1 MVVHYQQYDAS
12 TLPSALAT
20 CPLTLIDVGP
30 IRDPADVNPQDE
42 TRPTTTRA
50 QQVAVVDARV
60 AAVLKVAPAGADVV
74 LASLADA
81 CATERLRMIAV
92 MGPHLGGRTLESSS
106 TRAPGLVR
114 LTDLTPTI
122 LQHLG
127 IPQPSN
133 LAGTPLQ
140 FVPADEVC
148 DHSANQ
154 RLRALLDYDQ
164 ASQTVHRLVEPFFYG
179 WVLLQLAL
187 YLSAALLW
195 KRGWGTQGQRL
206 QNIRRVAI
214 IAATVPV
221 STFLANL
228 LPWWRFSI
236 PMVSVVACV
245 TLFAAAISAL
255 ALLGPWRRRLF
266 GPGVVVCITT
276 MAVLTLDVMT
286 GSRLQLSSPMG
297 LQPLVGGRFH
307 GMGTVTFALF
317 ATATLML
324 CTTVGDHLVTIG
336 QARYA
341 VAAVAAIGVG
351 AVVVDASPSLGSDL
365 GGPPAL
371 LPAVI
376 LLVLAILAIKLTWRL
391 ILAIAG
397 GVGAFLVLL
406 GLLDTGRFVQTILDG
421 GAWDIIV
428 RKLEQSITFLF
439 SNPLSLLIPVVLV
452 VFASILARPTWWA
465 AAPLRRS
472 FARVQLRR
480 PVLISIMVM
489 WVIGVALN
497 DSGAAIPAVGATLA
511 CPLVIAIAVRTLE
524 DERAARPVATAH
536 ASRHRR

>member
-1 MVVHYQQYDAS
+1 MQ
-12 TLPSALAT
+12 
-20 CPLTLIDVGP
+20 
-30 IRDPADVNPQDE
+30 
-42 TRPTTTRA
+42 
-50 QQVAVVDARV
+50 
-60 AAVLKVAPAGADVV
+60 
-74 LASLADA
+74 
-81 CATERLRMIAV
+81 
-92 MGPHLGGRTLESSS
+92 
-106 TRAPGLVR
+106 

-140 FVPADEVC
+140 FVPADEVS

-164 ASQTVHRLVEPFFYG
+164 ASHTVHSLVQPFFYG

-195 KRGWGTQGQRL
+195 KRGWGTQGQRLQPL

-236 PMVSVVACV
+236 PMVSEVACV

-286 GSRLQLSSPMG
+286 GSRLQLSSLMG
-297 LQPLVGGRFH
+297 LQPLVGGRCH
-307 GMGTVTFALF
+307 GMGTVTFALI

-336 QARYA
+336 LARYA
-341 VAAVAAIGVG
+341 AAAVATIGVG
-351 AVVVDASPSLGSDL
+351 
-365 GGPPAL
+365 
-371 LPAVI
+371 
-376 LLVLAILAIKLTWRL
+376 
-391 ILAIAG
+391 
-397 GVGAFLVLL
+397 
-406 GLLDTGRFVQTILDG
+406 
-421 GAWDIIV
+421 
-428 RKLEQSITFLF
+428 
-439 SNPLSLLIPVVLV
+439 
-452 VFASILARPTWWA
+452 
-465 AAPLRRS
+465 RRNCC
-472 FARVQLRR
+472 QL
-480 PVLISIMVM
+480 
-489 WVIGVALN
+489 
-497 DSGAAIPAVGATLA
+497 
-511 CPLVIAIAVRTLE
+511 
-524 DERAARPVATAH
+524 
-536 ASRHRR
+536 